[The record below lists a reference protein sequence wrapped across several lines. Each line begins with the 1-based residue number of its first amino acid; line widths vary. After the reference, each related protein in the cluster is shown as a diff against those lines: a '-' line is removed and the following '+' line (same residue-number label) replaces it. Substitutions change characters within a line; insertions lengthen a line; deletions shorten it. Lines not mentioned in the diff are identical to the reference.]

1 MTHEEYRKKRLE
13 KRSRRIARRHIGRDR
28 MDAYLSNPPT
38 DTVRHPRIKSAKKFI
53 KMGDGTT
60 CLTFL
65 YEVKGYSGYACKKV
79 EVIHREPVTL
89 LERCCDKICWK

>member
-1 MTHEEYRKKRLE
+1 M
-13 KRSRRIARRHIGRDR
+13 
-28 MDAYLSNPPT
+28 
-38 DTVRHPRIKSAKKFI
+38 KSAKKFI

-79 EVIHREPVTL
+79 EVIHREPVTI